1 MDTGP
6 NGILPV
12 PSPCPDPLA
21 ASLLDLNNAHEA
33 ELSWLDAASLQR
45 LLGQAYFAARVGQVQ
60 AFLLSL
66 DQDADHAG
74 VNFRWF
80 RERYDRFVYVDRIV
94 VASDARGRGIA
105 GQLYRALIDRCRR
118 DGHTRLVCEVNK
130 VPPNPGSDAFHAAF
144 GFETVGEARIHAGTK
159 TVSYLSLSLQKR
171 GLAGQG

>member
-6 NGILPV
+6 VEILPV

-21 ASLLDLNNAHEA
+21 AALLDLNNAHEA

-94 VASDARGRGIA
+94 VASEARGRGLA

-118 DGHTRLVCEVNK
+118 DGHTRLVCEVNRL
-130 VPPNPGSDAFHAAF
+130 PPNPGSDAFHAAF
-144 GFETVGEARIHAGTK
+144 GFETVGEACIHAGTK
-159 TVSYLSLSLQKR
+159 TVRYLFLSLQER
-171 GLAGQG
+171 GVAGQD